1 MRNIELKR
9 SVNMKTKTKKALSL
23 LLALVLVLS
32 AVPFTSAWASVA
44 GEKEGG
50 YTYSTY
56 NGGAYIYYY
65 DGEDEEL
72 VIPDTLGGC
81 PVVNISEMA
90 FRHCSK
96 AKSISIPATVKEIE
110 KEAFR
115 YIDSVETI
123 TFRGDSQLETIGANA
138 FQGCRKLEAF
148 TIPAGVK
155 SVGQGFLEGCY
166 SLKSISVEDGNEK
179 FVSADGV
186 LFNSD
191 KTELIVYP
199 AKKDATSYTVPA
211 SVEELADYAFEGTA
225 NLTEIKFEEN
235 SQLKKIYSYAF
246 VGCKNLES
254 ITIPKSVISIS
265 ILPFTGCE
273 KLESIGVEE
282 GNTAYVSI
290 DGVLMSKHKDGVS
303 IAKYP
308 EGKKAT
314 TYTIPAVVTGIN
326 YGAFF
331 GNSKLVTI
339 DFEEGSKLKYIGQEA
354 FESCSTLTS
363 ISLPKSLT
371 TLGGSVFMFCR
382 ALKTVTFESG
392 CQLESI
398 SGGTFS
404 ECASLEKITIPASVK
419 SIGGSAFYCCSSL
432 TSIDFEEGSQLEK
445 IYTRAFD
452 DSGITSITIPA
463 SVTEIGAYAF
473 NYCCDLTSVTFKKDN
488 SIELIE
494 NSAFRYHND
503 DLVIYGYTGKYE
515 ETYANENDIH
525 FIALDGVHSHNYELR
540 DVVRVT
546 CTQDGTMTYRCYCG
560 ETYTDTTPATG
571 HSYFNGVCLGCG
583 ELEPQPDPCSC
594 SCHKSGFSGFFWKIK
609 LIFYR
614 LFRTNEVC
622 QCGAAHY

>member
-32 AVPFTSAWASVA
+32 AVPFTSAWVSAA
-44 GEKEGG
+44 QEKEDG

-65 DGEDEEL
+65 DGEDEDL

-96 AKSISIPATVKEIE
+96 AKSISIPASVKEIE

-155 SVGQGFLEGCY
+155 SLGQGFIEGCY
-166 SLKSISVEDGNEK
+166 SLKSISVEDGNEN
-179 FVSADGV
+179 FISVDGV
-186 LFNSD
+186 LYNSD
-191 KTELIVYP
+191 KTELIAYP
-199 AKKDATSYTVPA
+199 AKKADTSYTVPA
-211 SVEELADYAFEGTA
+211 SVEELADYAFVGAE

-235 SQLKKIYSYAF
+235 SGLKRIYSYAF
-246 VGCKNLES
+246 VGCENLES

-265 ILPFTGCE
+265 ILPFTGCA

-331 GNSKLVTI
+331 GNSKLVTL
-339 DFEEGSKLKYIGQEA
+339 DFEEESKLKYIGQEA
-354 FESCSTLTS
+354 FESCSALTS

-398 SGGTFS
+398 TGGTFS
-404 ECASLEKITIPASVK
+404 ECAALEKITIPASVK
-419 SIGGSAFYCCSSL
+419 TIGGSAFYCCSGL
-432 TSIDFEEGSQLEK
+432 TSVDFEEGSKLEK
-445 IYTRAFD
+445 ISSRAFD
-452 DSGITSITIPA
+452 DSGITSLTIPA
-463 SVTEIGAYAF
+463 SVTEIGTYAF
-473 NYCCDLTSVTFKKDN
+473 NYCCELTSVTFEKDN
-488 SIELIE
+488 SLELIE

-515 ETYANENDIH
+515 ETYAHENDIH
-525 FIALDGVHSHNYELR
+525 FIALDGVHNHSYELR

-583 ELEPQPDPCSC
+583 EPEPQPDPCTC

-614 LFRTNEVC
+614 LFRTNETC